1 VSETSSLQRII
12 NTLSHIRYLL
22 VTLCVSI
29 LLQGETLAAPFHEIS
44 EVAEGIYLQSG
55 IQEDFSGHNR
65 GHIANK
71 GFILGREAVAV
82 IDTGSSYREGLALR
96 KKIRE
101 ITRLPIKYVI
111 LTHMH
116 PDHVLGASAFK
127 QDDPLFVG
135 HEYLRDALERR
146 VSVYL
151 KRMSEILGVFAEG
164 TEMVYPSK
172 TVSLDQAVTLDLG
185 GRELLLSA
193 YPTGHTNND
202 ITVYDSATET
212 LWLSDLLFVERIP
225 VMDGSLLGW
234 IGVIDNFTH
243 EKCTRTSDKKPM
255 INLATRDGTQCIA
268 VERVVPG
275 HGPIVNEWKQAL
287 ENERRYLAHLR
298 DGIREVI
305 KRGQS
310 ISLAVETVAL
320 EERDKWLLFDLY
332 HGRNVTAGFVE
343 LEWE

>member
-1 VSETSSLQRII
+1 MSETSALQGII
-12 NTLSHIRYLL
+12 NILSQIGYLL

-29 LLQGETLAAPFHEIS
+29 LLQGETQAAQDQGITQ
-44 EVAEGIYLQSG
+44 VASGIYLLSG
-55 IQEDFSGHNR
+55 IQEDFSAHNR

-71 GFILGREAVAV
+71 GFILGSESVAV
-82 IDTGSSYREGLALR
+82 IDTGSSYQEGLALR
-96 KKIRE
+96 EQVKQV
-101 ITRLPIKYVI
+101 TSLPIKYVI

-116 PDHVLGASAFK
+116 PDHVLGAAAFK

-135 HEYLRDALERR
+135 HEYLGDALVRR
-146 VSVYL
+146 ASVYL
-151 KRMSEILGVFAEG
+151 KRMSEILGDVAAG
-164 TEMVYPSK
+164 SEMVYPSK
-172 TVSLDQAVTLDLG
+172 TVTLEQAVTLDLG
-185 GRELLLSA
+185 GRELLLHA

-243 EKCTRTSDKKPM
+243 GKCARTGENKPM
-255 INLATRDGTQCIA
+255 INLAVRDGIQCVA

-275 HGPIVNEWKQAL
+275 HGPIVHEWKQAL
-287 ENERRYLAHLR
+287 EYERRYLANLR

-310 ISLAVETVAL
+310 ISQAVETVAL